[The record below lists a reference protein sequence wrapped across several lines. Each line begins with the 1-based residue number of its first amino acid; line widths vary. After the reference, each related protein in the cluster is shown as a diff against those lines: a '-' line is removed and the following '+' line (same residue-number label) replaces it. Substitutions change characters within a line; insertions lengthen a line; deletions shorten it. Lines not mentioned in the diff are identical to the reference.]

1 MTKSFWLAFC
11 ALLVVLVLGEEEPQ
25 KGGAE
30 QLPGETLKNKRQSDE
45 FSSFFSDTLYRL

>member
-1 MTKSFWLAFC
+1 MTKRLCLAVC

-30 QLPGETLKNKRQSDE
+30 QHPGETFKKTQ
-45 FSSFFSDTLYRL
+45 TTK